1 MQISSLEIANLRIV
15 EQLCI
20 APGPGLNF
28 IQGPNGAGKTSV
40 LEAIYLAGR
49 GRTFRHSD
57 AGPLIRRGADAA
69 SVIVQFSGENGGAL
83 SRLGVR
89 RDRSSLTCRLNGRDI
104 KKRSILAET
113 LPLQWMGSQ
122 PQLLL
127 GLGPEVRRRF
137 IDLALFHVEPT
148 YLDAMTAFQR
158 ALRQRNAALRR
169 GPATAVRHWN
179 VPLGSAAAVMDRR
192 RAAFIE
198 LLLPRVRNFLE
209 RWSVEFELGWRYR
222 RGWGKDIALEDLLH
236 QKVDQD
242 LRIGYTSVGPQRAE
256 LDLMADGA
264 SAEKSLSR
272 GQQKL
277 LVLALNLGVMDMI
290 IEAKGVAPVFLVDD
304 LAAELDSENRAR
316 LIGEL
321 EQRDAQIFL
330 TRIEGGALVPNQ
342 PSTVFHVE
350 HGRLVVDEQSMGYRG
365 SDSP

>member
-1 MQISSLEIANLRIV
+1 MQIASLEIANLRII

-20 APGPGLNF
+20 APGPRLNF

-49 GRTFRHSD
+49 GRTFRHCD
-57 AGPLIRRGADAA
+57 AGPMIRKGADAA
-69 SVIVQFSGENGGAL
+69 SVIVQLSRDNGGVL

-89 RDRSSLTCRLNGRDI
+89 REKSSLTCRLNGSDV

-113 LPLQWMGSQ
+113 LPLQWVGSQ

-137 IDLALFHVEPT
+137 IDLGLFHVEPT
-148 YLDAMTAFQR
+148 YLNVMTAFQR

-169 GPATAVRHWN
+169 GPAAAVHHWHA
-179 VPLGSAAAVMDRR
+179 PIDSAATVMDRR

-198 LLLPRVRNFLE
+198 SLLPRVRNLLD
-209 RWSVEFELGWRYR
+209 RWSVGFDLEWRYR
-222 RGWGKDIALEDLLH
+222 RGWGNDIALKDLLH
-236 QKVDQD
+236 QKIDQD
-242 LRIGYTSVGPQRAE
+242 LRVGYTTAGPQRAE
-256 LDLMADGA
+256 LDLIADGA

-277 LVLALNLGVMDMI
+277 LVLALNLEVMDMI
-290 IEAKGVAPVFLVDD
+290 TEAKRVTPVLLVDD
-304 LAAELDSENRAR
+304 LAAELDRENRAR
-316 LIGEL
+316 LIVEL
-321 EQRDAQIFL
+321 ERREAQIFL
-330 TRIEGGALVPNQ
+330 TRIEDRALVPNK

-350 HGRLVVDEQSMGYRG
+350 QGRLAEED
-365 SDSP
+365 

>member
-1 MQISSLEIANLRIV
+1 MQIASLEIANLRIV

-20 APGPGLNF
+20 EPGPGLNF

-57 AGPLIRRGADAA
+57 AGPLIRKGADAT
-69 SVIVQFSGENGGAL
+69 SVIVQFSNENTGAL

-89 RDRSSLTCRLNGRDI
+89 REKSRLTCRLNGKDI

-169 GPATAVRHWN
+169 GPAAAVRHWH
-179 VPLGSAAAVMDRR
+179 VPFDSAAAVMDRR
-192 RAAFIE
+192 RAALIE
-198 LLLPRVRNFLE
+198 SLLPRVRNLLE
-209 RWSVEFELGWRYR
+209 RWSVEFDLAWRYR
-222 RGWGKDIALEDLLH
+222 RGWGNDIALKDLLNR
-236 QKVDQD
+236 KVDQD
-242 LRIGYTSVGPQRAE
+242 LRVGYTSSGPQRAE
-256 LDLMADGA
+256 LELIADGA

-290 IEAKGVAPVFLVDD
+290 TEAKGVAPVLLVDD
-304 LAAELDSENRAR
+304 LAAELDAENRAR
-316 LIGEL
+316 LIAEL
-321 EQRDAQIFL
+321 EQRHAQIFL
-330 TRIEGGALVPNQ
+330 TRMEGRALAPNK

-350 HGRLVVDEQSMGYRG
+350 HGHLAVEV
-365 SDSP
+365 

>member
-1 MQISSLEIANLRIV
+1 ITSLEIANLRIV
-15 EQLCI
+15 EQLDLS
-20 APGPGLNF
+20 PGPGLNF
-28 IQGPNGAGKTSV
+28 IQGPNGAGKTSI

-57 AGPLIRRGADAA
+57 AGPLIRRGAEAA
-69 SVIVQFSGENGGAL
+69 SVVVQFSGENGASL

-89 RDRSSLTCRLNGRDI
+89 RDKSSLTCRLNGKDI
-104 KKRSILAET
+104 KKRSTLAET

-148 YLDAMTAFQR
+148 YLNVITTFQR

-169 GPATAVRHWN
+169 GPAAAVRHWHE
-179 VPLGSAAAVMDRR
+179 PMDSAAAVMDSH
-192 RAAFIE
+192 RAAFIAS
-198 LLLPRVRNFLE
+198 LLPRVRNFLE

-222 RGWGKDIALEDLLH
+222 RGWGQDIALKDLLQ
-236 QKVDQD
+236 QKLDQD
-242 LRIGYTSVGPQRAE
+242 LRIGYTSAGPQRAE
-256 LDLMADGA
+256 LDLIADGA

-290 IEAKGVAPVFLVDD
+290 IEAKGVAPVLLVDD

-316 LIGEL
+316 LIAEL
-321 EQRDAQIFL
+321 EQRDVQIFL
-330 TRIEGGALVPNQ
+330 TRIERRVLAPNK

-350 HGRLVVDEQSMGYRG
+350 HGRLVVGD
-365 SDSP
+365 

>member
-1 MQISSLEIANLRIV
+1 M
-15 EQLCI
+15 

-49 GRTFRHSD
+49 GRTFRHGD
-57 AGPLIRRGADAA
+57 AGPLIRRGAEAS
-69 SVIVQFSGENGGAL
+69 SVIVQFSCENGGSP

-89 RDRSSLTCRLNGRDI
+89 RDRSSLTCRLNGKDI

-137 IDLALFHVEPT
+137 IDLALFHVEPN
-148 YLDAMTAFQR
+148 YLSIMTAFQR

-169 GPATAVRHWN
+169 GPAAAVRHWH
-179 VPLGSAAAVMDRR
+179 VPIDSAAAEMDRH

-198 LLLPRVRNFLE
+198 SLLPRVRKFLK

-222 RGWGKDIALEDLLH
+222 RGWGRDIALKDFLH

-242 LRIGYTSVGPQRAE
+242 LRVGYTTAGPQRAE

-264 SAEKSLSR
+264 VAEKSLSR

-277 LVLALNLGVMDMI
+277 LVLALNLAVMDMI

-304 LAAELDSENRAR
+304 LAAELDCENRAR
-316 LIGEL
+316 LIDEL
-321 EQRDAQIFL
+321 ERRDAQIFL
-330 TRIEGGALVPNQ
+330 TRIEGTALIPNK

-350 HGRLVVDEQSMGYRG
+350 HGRLAVGD
-365 SDSP
+365 